1 MSTVLRAGKRRCD
14 AVCHNAIKEHCSCI
28 CSGKYH
34 GSNVQPNKA
43 EAKEEVKQLLRDKA
57 IKQVEESFA
66 RAEQQPAFDFYGD
79 QLPS

>member
-1 MSTVLRAGKRRCD
+1 
-14 AVCHNAIKEHCSCI
+14 
-28 CSGKYH
+28 
-34 GSNVQPNKA
+34 VQPNKA